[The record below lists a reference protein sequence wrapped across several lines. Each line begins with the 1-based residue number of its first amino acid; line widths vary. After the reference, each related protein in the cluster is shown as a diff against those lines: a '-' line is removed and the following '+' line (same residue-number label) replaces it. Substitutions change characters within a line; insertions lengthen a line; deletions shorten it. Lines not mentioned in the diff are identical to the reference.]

1 MKSIHPRS
9 KATASIGIL
18 AGAVLLALAAGCS
31 TRPRNGPPSGAVPA
45 HVGSEQL
52 TPSDQTYLAQRIESG
67 QILLDGR
74 ADEPAWSH
82 AAVESSFGFPWKSA
96 LAPRTEFRALW
107 DHENLYFTFRVEDAD
122 IVVLD
127 NWRDEL
133 DGVFE
138 DRVELY
144 FSRDAKMRDYFCAE
158 IDSRG
163 RVLDYRARFYRQFDM
178 NWRFPGLE
186 TKATVRP
193 DGYEVEGCIPLRE
206 LATLGFPAVRAGV
219 KIRIGLYRA
228 EFSHDRSGRAASPPG
243 IHTLGRQ
250 PAGPPPV
257 EEWISWVNPGTAEP
271 DFHVPASLGWLEFV
285 K

>member
-1 MKSIHPRS
+1 MKSQQRR
-9 KATASIGIL
+9 TAFLKTGEVL
-18 AGAVLLALAAGCS
+18 GAVLLLVGAAGCA
-31 TRPRNGPPSGAVPA
+31 PRTTTDQPVVPDYAGPEQMTP
-45 HVGSEQL
+45 SEQSYAARWI
-52 TPSDQTYLAQRIESG
+52 PRG
-67 QILLDGR
+67 QIRVDGR
-74 ADEPAWSH
+74 ADEPVWAQ
-82 AAVESSFGFPWKSA
+82 ATVENRFAFPWKT
-96 LAPRTEFRALW
+96 APAPSTEFRALW
-107 DHENLYFTFRVEDAD
+107 DDENLYFDFRVEDAD

-186 TKATVRP
+186 TKATTRP

-206 LATLGFPAVRAGV
+206 LATLGFPAVRPGV

-250 PAGPPPV
+250 PPGPPPV